1 MTSKGAIRASK
12 AGRPRFISN
21 GLVAFFTASGLS
33 LVLASSAYA
42 KEPVTVSCDDTITA
56 DTTLDSDLIDCPNNG
71 IVIGADDIT
80 LDLNG
85 HRIDGDGTEFADC
98 PKNEICDVGVAND
111 GHDGVKV
118 KGGSTREFAVGVLVS
133 RARHNR
139 VLEIS
144 SSKNVF
150 FGAVVG
156 RSSRSVIRDSSFS
169 HNIPPEGDGIGL
181 FGSDHNKIVDNSIK
195 DNRGPGIHVDG
206 SDGNLIEGNL
216 FMHASPG
223 VLIGGDESSDRGDRN
238 EVRGNRFV
246 RNSGGIVVAR
256 GSRNVI
262 ARNHLSRDGSGIG
275 IEKGRHNVV
284 ARNVVV
290 DPRATGIY
298 LGLDFPDGSI
308 GGVDNVIRRNVV
320 KGSGGDAFLINK
332 KGTSVLRRNVASRAK
347 DDGFDVESRSTRL
360 AKNRATHNADLGIQA
375 RRGVADGGGNVAR
388 NNGDRRQCT
397 HIACR

>member
-1 MTSKGAIRASK
+1 MDLPLTWVRGVSLAIFVLGVTGLFAFGAGQAS
-12 AGRPRFISN
+12 A
-21 GLVAFFTASGLS
+21 TH
-33 LVLASSAYA
+33 
-42 KEPVTVSCDDTITA
+42 VSCGDEITA

-98 PKNEICDVGVAND
+98 PKNEICDVGVVND

-144 SSKNVF
+144 SSRNVF

-169 HNIPPEGDGIGL
+169 HNIPPEGDGIGV

-195 DNRGPGIHVDG
+195 DNRGPGVHVDG
-206 SDGNLIEGNL
+206 SNGNLIEGNL
-216 FMHASPG
+216 FSHSSPG
-223 VLIGGDESSDRGDRN
+223 VAIGGDQGPGDGN

-246 RNSGGIVVAR
+246 RNSGGIVVSR

-275 IEKGRHNVV
+275 IEKGRDNLV

-290 DPRATGIY
+290 DPRSRGIS

-320 KGSGGDAFLINK
+320 RGSGGDAFLINK
-332 KGTSVLRRNVASRAK
+332 KGTSALRRNVARRAK
-347 DDGFDVESRSTRL
+347 GDGFDVESRSTRL
-360 AKNRATHNADLGIQA
+360 AKNRATHNAGLGIQA
-375 RRGVADGGGNVAR
+375 RRGVIDGGGNVAR
-388 NNGDRRQCT
+388 HNGDRRQCT
-397 HIACR
+397 NIACR